1 MEDIE
6 KNIKAIEEE
15 KKEYLAS
22 KDVLPRY
29 APSTRTSDEV
39 PSVKEDINT
48 EGKEHPEDS
57 EDIAP
62 KGVPSDMQDGTGEG
76 KDGVETEVDVL
87 EFDLD
92 DEEINE
98 LMEKLREL
106 KETKTSFNFEVDDE
120 NELLINYAPEGV
132 PSNEGKESKND
143 TEY

>member
-76 KDGVETEVDVL
+76 KDIEVDVL

-98 LMEKLREL
+98 LMENLREL

-120 NELLINYAPEGV
+120 NELLINYEEV
-132 PSNEGKESKND
+132 EEDD